1 MRESLYDYCTRTR
14 RQALLEEWDVEGNG
28 ALTPL
33 ALSHGSRQKVWWRCG
48 AGHRWQAAVYT
59 RTGAESGCPYCAGKR
74 PWPGFNDLASQE
86 PALAAQW
93 HPERNGPL
101 TPDQVVCGSTRRVWW
116 QCGSGHVWAASVK
129 SRAAG
134 AGCPY
139 CTGRRISPG
148 ENDLA
153 TLYPALARQ
162 WHPTK
167 NGGLTPAAV
176 APGSRR
182 RVWWQCPQGH
192 TWQAAVFSR
201 SQGADCPVCTG
212 RTVLPGENDLATV
225 FPQLA
230 RQWDQERNGALTPPA
245 GFTVQQPRRLVAV
258 RLGAQLARGHQHP
271 GLGERLPLL
280 RRAEGPG
287 GVQRPGD
294 PVPRAG
300 PDVGPCPERSLDPG
314 HGHPGKPQEGVVA
327 VLGESR
333 VESRGLLPHQRQTL
347 RLSGVC
353 REGQPEESGA
363 VPGSPCSGRGG
374 ENAGVDPQRASQ
386 GWEPKQCN
394 QRRRQ
399 KI

>member
-33 ALSHGSRQKVWWRCG
+33 ALSHGSRRKVWWCCG
-48 AGHRWQAAVYT
+48 AGHQWQAAVYT

-139 CTGRRISPG
+139 CAGRRISPG

-167 NGGLTPAAV
+167 NGGLTPAAGVV
-176 APGSRR
+176 AVPPRAHMAG
-182 RVWWQCPQGH
+182 G
-192 TWQAAVFSR
+192 
-201 SQGADCPVCTG
+201 G
-212 RTVLPGENDLATV
+212 VLPEPGRRLPGVHGQDGAAGGKRPGDSVSPAGPAMGPGE
-225 FPQLA
+225 
-230 RQWDQERNGALTPPA
+230 ERGLDPPA

-258 RLGAQLARGHQHP
+258 RPGAQLARGHQHP

-327 VLGESR
+327 VPGEPR
-333 VESRGLLPHQRQTL
+333 VESRSLLPHQRQTL

-374 ENAGVDPQRASQ
+374 ESAGVNQQRASR
-386 GWEPKQCN
+386 GWKPKQCN

>member
-1 MRESLYDYCTRTR
+1 MAPHQKWGADPGGGGPRQPAAGVVAVSPRAHMAGGGVLPEPGR
-14 RQALLEEWDVEGNG
+14 RLPGVHGQDG
-28 ALTPL
+28 A
-33 ALSHGSRQKVWWRCG
+33 
-48 AGHRWQAAVYT
+48 AG
-59 RTGAESGCPYCAGKR
+59 GKR
-74 PWPGFNDLASQE
+74 PGHSVS
-86 PALAAQW
+86 PA
-93 HPERNGPL
+93 GPAM
-101 TPDQVVCGSTRRVWW
+101 G
-116 QCGSGHVWAASVK
+116 
-129 SRAAG
+129 
-134 AGCPY
+134 
-139 CTGRRISPG
+139 PG
-148 ENDLA
+148 EE
-153 TLYPALARQ
+153 R
-162 WHPTK
+162 
-167 NGGLTPAAV
+167 GL
-176 APGSRR
+176 
-182 RVWWQCPQGH
+182 
-192 TWQAAVFSR
+192 
-201 SQGADCPVCTG
+201 D
-212 RTVLPGENDLATV
+212 
-225 FPQLA
+225 
-230 RQWDQERNGALTPPA
+230 PPA

-258 RLGAQLARGHQHP
+258 RPGAQLARGHQHP

-327 VLGESR
+327 VPGEPR

-374 ENAGVDPQRASQ
+374 ESAGVNQQRASR
-386 GWEPKQCN
+386 GWKPKQCN

>member
-33 ALSHGSRQKVWWRCG
+33 ALSHGSRRKVWWCCG
-48 AGHRWQAAVYT
+48 AGHQWQAAVYT

-139 CTGRRISPG
+139 CAGRRISPG

-167 NGGLTPAAV
+167 NGGLTPAAGVV
-176 APGSRR
+176 AVPPSAHMAG
-182 RVWWQCPQGH
+182 G
-192 TWQAAVFSR
+192 
-201 SQGADCPVCTG
+201 G
-212 RTVLPGENDLATV
+212 VLPEPGRRLPGVHGQDGAAGGKRPGHSVSPAGPAMGPGE
-225 FPQLA
+225 
-230 RQWDQERNGALTPPA
+230 ERGLDPPA

-258 RLGAQLARGHQHP
+258 RPGAQLARGHQHP

-327 VLGESR
+327 VPGEPR
-333 VESRGLLPHQRQTL
+333 VESRSLLPHQRQTL

-374 ENAGVDPQRASQ
+374 ESAGVNQQRASR
-386 GWEPKQCN
+386 GWKPKQCN

>member
-33 ALSHGSRQKVWWRCG
+33 ALSHGSRRKVWWCCG
-48 AGHRWQAAVYT
+48 AGHQWQAAVYT

-139 CTGRRISPG
+139 CAGRRISPG

-167 NGGLTPAAV
+167 NGGLTPAA
-176 APGSRR
+176 
-182 RVWWQCPQGH
+182 
-192 TWQAAVFSR
+192 
-201 SQGADCPVCTG
+201 
-212 RTVLPGENDLATV
+212 
-225 FPQLA
+225 
-230 RQWDQERNGALTPPA
+230 
-245 GFTVQQPRRLVAV
+245 
-258 RLGAQLARGHQHP
+258 
-271 GLGERLPLL
+271 
-280 RRAEGPG
+280 
-287 GVQRPGD
+287 
-294 PVPRAG
+294 
-300 PDVGPCPERSLDPG
+300 
-314 HGHPGKPQEGVVA
+314 GVVA
-327 VLGESR
+327 VPPRAHMAGGGVLPEPGRRLPGVHGQDGAAGGKRPGHSVSPAGPALGPGEERFHRTATAPSGGGAAWGTAGTR
-333 VESRGLLPHQRQTL
+333 PSAPGPGGATAPTAPGGRSWRGSTTWRPGTPSWPRRGTL
-347 RLSGVC
+347 S
-353 REGQPEESGA
+353 
-363 VPGSPCSGRGG
+363 
-374 ENAGVDPQRASQ
+374 
-386 GWEPKQCN
+386 
-394 QRRRQ
+394 
-399 KI
+399 

>member
-33 ALSHGSRQKVWWRCG
+33 ALSHGSRRKVWWCCG
-48 AGHRWQAAVYT
+48 AGHQWQAAVYT

-148 ENDLA
+148 KMIWPPCIPLW
-153 TLYPALARQ
+153 PG
-162 WHPTK
+162 
-167 NGGLTPAAV
+167 NGTPPKMGADPGGGG
-176 APGSRR
+176 PGSRR
-182 RVWWQCPQGH
+182 QVWWQCPQGH

-201 SQGADCPVCTG
+201 SQGAGARCARAG
-212 RTVLPGENDLATV
+212 RCCRGKRPGHSVSPAGPAMGPGE
-225 FPQLA
+225 
-230 RQWDQERNGALTPPA
+230 ERGLDPPA

-258 RLGAQLARGHQHP
+258 RPGAQLARGHQHP

-300 PDVGPCPERSLDPG
+300 PDVGPCPE
-314 HGHPGKPQEGVVA
+314 QE
-327 VLGESR
+327 
-333 VESRGLLPHQRQTL
+333 P
-347 RLSGVC
+347 
-353 REGQPEESGA
+353 
-363 VPGSPCSGRGG
+363 
-374 ENAGVDPQRASQ
+374 
-386 GWEPKQCN
+386 
-394 QRRRQ
+394 
-399 KI
+399 